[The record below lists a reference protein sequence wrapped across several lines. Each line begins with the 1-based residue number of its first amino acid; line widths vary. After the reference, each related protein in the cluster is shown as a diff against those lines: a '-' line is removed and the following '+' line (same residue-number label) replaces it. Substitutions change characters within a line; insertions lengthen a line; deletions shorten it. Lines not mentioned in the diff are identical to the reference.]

1 MNKWHVKMWA
11 EQFPAGL
18 SAQSLLLVAPRGSG
32 EADFARTLAKSG
44 LCATPAGNGL
54 PCGVCEDCRWFE
66 AGSHPDFRL
75 VDVATAADANP
86 DPEASLADDTAPA
99 EKAKRV
105 RAIIPIDRIRALEDF
120 MHLASHRGR
129 ARIVVIDHAHA
140 MNTAAANAL
149 LKMLEEPPAGARFI
163 LLTSQPARLLPTIRS
178 RCIRLTLPGP
188 SREEAIEVLASS
200 EGARAALALDQ
211 TGGSPGMVAELG
223 DRFWVVRDMLMPVLS
238 LRDPDWSSVAGRT
251 TDLELPSLLH
261 LLQTWCFDLLSSRL
275 DGVVRYHTDLGRE
288 AATVSRRLDP
298 IELCRYDSRLR
309 AARRLIDHT
318 LNPRLFAEDLLLDY
332 ARVTAS

>member
-1 MNKWHVKMWA
+1 
-11 EQFPAGL
+11 
-18 SAQSLLLVAPRGSG
+18 
-32 EADFARTLAKSG
+32 
-44 LCATPAGNGL
+44 
-54 PCGVCEDCRWFE
+54 
-66 AGSHPDFRL
+66 
-75 VDVATAADANP
+75 
-86 DPEASLADDTAPA
+86 
-99 EKAKRV
+99 
-105 RAIIPIDRIRALEDF
+105 
-120 MHLASHRGR
+120 
-129 ARIVVIDHAHA
+129 
-140 MNTAAANAL
+140 
-149 LKMLEEPPAGARFI
+149 MLEEPPAGARFI

-188 SREEAIEVLASS
+188 SREEAIEVLAAS
-200 EGARAALALDQ
+200 EGDRAALALDQ

-223 DRFWVVRDMLMPVLS
+223 DRFWAVRDMLMPVLS
-238 LRDPDWSSVAGRT
+238 LRDPDWISVAGRT

-275 DGVVRYHTDLGRE
+275 DGAVRYHTDLGRE